1 MRPTIDIVKCLL
13 NVNLKTF
20 LLGNLSFGLDMEDDV
35 HVSIYVCSSLV
46 LKNWYLLYTPF
57 LFLFPAKLARLK
69 QAKEEG
75 DKDIAEFRAQIEH
88 EFQRKVAEVS
98 VTTK

>member
-1 MRPTIDIVKCLL
+1 M
-13 NVNLKTF
+13 
-20 LLGNLSFGLDMEDDV
+20 
-35 HVSIYVCSSLV
+35 
-46 LKNWYLLYTPF
+46 
-57 LFLFPAKLARLK
+57 K

-75 DKDIAEFRAQIEH
+75 DKDIAEFRAQIER

>member
-1 MRPTIDIVKCLL
+1 
-13 NVNLKTF
+13 
-20 LLGNLSFGLDMEDDV
+20 MEDDV

-75 DKDIAEFRAQIEH
+75 DKDIAEFRAQIER